1 MNDVLDR
8 LNERLAGIRK
18 SCGEI
23 CETREGRE
31 RSRRRGV
38 WSEEL
43 EKEVDCK
50 AIFSNPDIDAMSE
63 YPKPPKRVRINS
75 SSSSSSSRNNNDSS
89 NNNSSNNNSSISNN
103 NNRSSSSGCRINS
116 SSRKNKK
123 NYS

>member
-75 SSSSSSSRNNNDSS
+75 NSSSSRNNNDSS